1 MRSLLLRHIEFSLL
15 AASAFLMIVAVYF
28 TPHVWRHDEAREA
41 LVIEDIVENH
51 HWLLPV
57 RNYEL
62 PSKPILYH
70 WISAGVATVLGI
82 SDFTVRSPSVLGA
95 LVMVWLT
102 YRLGTFT
109 GERKLPWLAVIV
121 LGTTYEFWDSGTEA
135 RVDML
140 FAALIGGA
148 LMSWYVWYRTGAE
161 LARATVYLSIA
172 LATLT
177 KGPAGAALPILVIG
191 SFLLLERNGTRLLKF
206 ISWYWLTS
214 AAALV
219 VGWYFAAY
227 YLGRDDFF
235 HKQIVFENV
244 DRFFGSGDFHTHKHL
259 FSQAH
264 WFVTQLF
271 PWSLVLLLTFWRR
284 LCGEPV
290 DSFKRFLYCWW
301 LAVFGF
307 FLLARGQRAVYLLPM
322 YPAVALLAA
331 AECVALWRYYRGLPL
346 FSASRWTWRSAA
358 AMLVAIDI
366 TFAVSVPISRT
377 VQEDTNRQE
386 EFIENVVATLPPGAG
401 LQATTNF
408 PDTVLMVL
416 AFRLRQNIPRQP
428 ACNRSSRYYL
438 TRGEPSD
445 CAAGNAP
452 VLTAG
457 SSSRGQYLAL
467 LGPSR

>member
-15 AASAFLMIVAVYF
+15 TASAFLLIVAVYF

-227 YLGRDDFF
+227 YLGREDFF

-244 DRFFGSGDFHTHKHL
+244 ERFFGSGDFHTHKHL

-307 FLLARGQRAVYLLPM
+307 FCWREDNARSIFCRCIRLLLCL
-322 YPAVALLAA
+322 
-331 AECVALWRYYRGLPL
+331 
-346 FSASRWTWRSAA
+346 
-358 AMLVAIDI
+358 
-366 TFAVSVPISRT
+366 
-377 VQEDTNRQE
+377 
-386 EFIENVVATLPPGAG
+386 
-401 LQATTNF
+401 
-408 PDTVLMVL
+408 
-416 AFRLRQNIPRQP
+416 RLRNAPRYGVITVG
-428 ACNRSSRYYL
+428 CHFSR
-438 TRGEPSD
+438 P
-445 CAAGNAP
+445 AAGHGVQPQHCWWPSILHSLCLCPSAEP
-452 VLTAG
+452 YRKTQTVKR
-457 SSSRGQYLAL
+457 SSSRMSLPLCRQEPGYK
-467 LGPSR
+467 PPRTFPTRF